1 MGKQYRNKFNWRS
14 LLGALAISLGA
25 FSIIESSAAQATPE
39 LIQGSFELAQVGVR
53 SQIDG
58 PTPLNLR
65 PRTHIPLPESRYD
78 RRGYYGDRE
87 YRDHEYKYGHDHY
100 HPHPRGDRHR
110 RGTVIIINP
119 SNYSESYRNSDN
131 YIRVIRK

>member
-1 MGKQYRNKFNWRS
+1 MGKQYRNKFHWRS

-25 FSIIESSAAQATPE
+25 FSIIESPPAQATPK
-39 LIQGSFELAQVGVR
+39 LIQGSFEIAQVGVR
-53 SQIDG
+53 SQING

-78 RRGYYGDRE
+78 RRGDYGDRE
-87 YRDHEYKYGHDHY
+87 YRDYKSEYGHDHY
-100 HPHPRGDRHR
+100 HRSRRSDRHR
-110 RGTVIIINP
+110 RGPVIIINP
-119 SNYSESYRNSDN
+119 SNYSESYRNSDG